1 MIDNW
6 YSYHITNDKE
16 KMVVKIDANPLVSK
30 HTNENAILNVAAY
43 CRVSTNLDDQKNSY
57 KAQVTYYTNTI
68 SKNPKWRLVG
78 IYADEGISGTQVK
91 HRNDFKR
98 MIGDCRRGKIDL
110 ILTKSVARFARN
122 TVDTLNYVRELKTRG
137 IAVYFE
143 EQDIDTLKINTEMV
157 IGLNGVIAQAESE
170 NISANI
176 SWGVRKRMRDGS
188 YQFRYL
194 LGYKKDEN
202 GKPCI
207 VAEEAR
213 IVRYIYQL
221 YLDGKSL
228 DQIKTILEN
237 EKYVTST
244 NKTEWS
250 KNYIK
255 SILEN
260 ERYCGDMLLQKTFVE
275 NCITKKVKKNNGE
288 LPKYLVINNHPAI
301 IDKET
306 FKLVQLE
313 IARRSGTRKTSTN
326 TITQQGKYSG
336 KYSLSDVLICGECGS
351 PYRRKIWI
359 RKNGNKVVWRCLSRI
374 EHGTTYCKHSLS
386 VEENLLKETIRKGLN
401 KAIHNK
407 EEINSL
413 IEANLNYITT
423 GNSNSLNAYS
433 IEQKLKELKQEMDM
447 VVERMTKTEGDK
459 KRFSDIIKH
468 INDQIVIL
476 RKQLEIEKS
485 KITYKENIDIEIKKI
500 KEILT
505 STETEFHECDDITIH
520 RLIENIRVMEDNTA
534 IITLKGGYQIEE
546 SIIQSQI

>member
-1 MIDNW
+1 MNNW
-6 YSYHITNDKE
+6 YSYNITNEQE
-16 KMVVKIDANPLVSK
+16 KMIIKIDANPLVSK

-68 SKNPKWRLVG
+68 SKNPRWRLVG

-98 MIGDCRRGKIDL
+98 MINDCRKGKIDL

-143 EQDIDTLKINTEMV
+143 EQNIDSLKINTEMV

-170 NISANI
+170 NISANV
-176 SWGVRKRMRDGS
+176 SWGVRKRMREGS

-194 LGYKKDEN
+194 LGYRKDEN
-202 GKPCI
+202 GKPRI
-207 VAEEAR
+207 IPEEAD

-228 DQIKTILEN
+228 DQIKTILES
-237 EKYVTST
+237 EKFLTST

-288 LPKYLVINNHPAI
+288 LPKYLIVNNHPAI

-313 IARRSGTRKTSTN
+313 MAKRSGTRKTSDN

-351 PYRRKIWI
+351 PYRRKTWI
-359 RKNGNKVVWRCLSRI
+359 RKNGNKIVWRCLSRI
-374 EHGTTYCKHSLS
+374 EHGTAYCKHSIA
-386 VEENLLKETIRKGLN
+386 VEEKQLKETILKGLN
-401 KAIHNK
+401 KAINNK
-407 EEINSL
+407 EEIKSL
-413 IEANLNYITT
+413 METNLAYIAS
-423 GNSNSLNAYS
+423 GNSNSLNIYGL
-433 IEQKLKELKQEMDM
+433 EQRLKELKQEMDIA
-447 VVERMTKTEGDK
+447 VERMIKTEGDK
-459 KRFSDIIKH
+459 KKFEDGIKH

-476 RKQLEIEKS
+476 RKQLEFEKAKVS
-485 KITYKENIDIEIKKI
+485 YNENVDLEIKRI
-500 KEILT
+500 KQILN
-505 STETEFHECDDITIH
+505 STETKLFECDDITIH
-520 RLIENIRVMEDNTA
+520 RLVENIRVTEDNTA
-534 IITLKGGYQIEE
+534 IITLKGGYHIEE
-546 SIIQSQI
+546 PIGQSQI

>member
-6 YSYHITNDKE
+6 YSYNITNDKE

-57 KAQVTYYTNTI
+57 KAQVTYYTNSI

-98 MIGDCRRGKIDL
+98 MITDCRKGKIDL

-143 EQDIDTLKINTEMV
+143 EQDIDTLKVNTEMV

-207 VAEEAR
+207 VPEEAS

-228 DQIKTILEN
+228 DQIKAILEN

-351 PYRRKIWI
+351 PYRRKTWI
-359 RKNGNKVVWRCLSRI
+359 RKSGNKVVWRCLSRI

-468 INDQIVIL
+468 INDQIAIL

-485 KITYKENIDIEIKKI
+485 KISYKENIDIEIQKI
-500 KEILT
+500 KQILT

>member
-1 MIDNW
+1 MIN
-6 YSYHITNDKE
+6 
-16 KMVVKIDANPLVSK
+16 
-30 HTNENAILNVAAY
+30 
-43 CRVSTNLDDQKNSY
+43 
-57 KAQVTYYTNTI
+57 
-68 SKNPKWRLVG
+68 
-78 IYADEGISGTQVK
+78 
-91 HRNDFKR
+91 
-98 MIGDCRRGKIDL
+98 DCRKGKIDL

-143 EQDIDTLKINTEMV
+143 EQNIDSLKINTEMV

-170 NISANI
+170 NISANV
-176 SWGVRKRMRDGS
+176 SWGVRKRMREGS

-194 LGYKKDEN
+194 LGYRKDEN
-202 GKPCI
+202 GKPRI
-207 VAEEAR
+207 IPEEAD

-228 DQIKTILEN
+228 DQIKTILES
-237 EKYVTST
+237 EKFLTST

-288 LPKYLVINNHPAI
+288 LPKYLIVNNHPAI

-313 IARRSGTRKTSTN
+313 MAKRSGTRKTSDN

-351 PYRRKIWI
+351 PYRRKTWI
-359 RKNGNKVVWRCLSRI
+359 RKNGNKIVWRCLSRI
-374 EHGTTYCKHSLS
+374 EHGTAYCKHSIA
-386 VEENLLKETIRKGLN
+386 VEEKQLKETILKGLN
-401 KAIHNK
+401 KAINNK
-407 EEINSL
+407 EEIKSL
-413 IEANLNYITT
+413 MEANLAYIAS
-423 GNSNSLNAYS
+423 GNSNSLNIYGL
-433 IEQKLKELKQEMDM
+433 EQRLKELKQEMDIA
-447 VVERMTKTEGDK
+447 VERMIKTEGDK
-459 KRFSDIIKH
+459 KKFEDGIKH

-476 RKQLEIEKS
+476 RKQLEFEKAKVS
-485 KITYKENIDIEIKKI
+485 YNENVDLEIKRI
-500 KEILT
+500 KQILN
-505 STETEFHECDDITIH
+505 STETKLFECDDITIH
-520 RLIENIRVMEDNTA
+520 RLVENIRVMEDNTA
-534 IITLKGGYQIEE
+534 IITLKGGYHIEE
-546 SIIQSQI
+546 TIGQSQI